1 MQREK
6 RRRKKHISIGTIS
19 DLIQIYVSDWKQ
31 VLKYFLL
38 FWCSLVQ
45 WNLRY
50 LHGYDTALAP
60 YVLRLDLNS
69 FKDDV
74 WRSDMG
80 RLFQS
85 FGPTCENVRS
95 PQVCLICGNCKVCEV
110 DERRLREG
118 L

>member
-1 MQREK
+1 MTKPKHVSSTGQDLCSDS
-6 RRRKKHISIGTIS
+6 RRR
-19 DLIQIYVSDWKQ
+19 
-31 VLKYFLL
+31 
-38 FWCSLVQ
+38 
-45 WNLRY
+45 
-50 LHGYDTALAP
+50 
-60 YVLRLDLNS
+60 RLDLNS

-95 PQVCLICGNCKVCEV
+95 PQVCLIRGNCKVCEV

>member
-1 MQREK
+1 MYNKQNTYHDYQTMQRKQKQNKGKQQHLYCCGRLK
-6 RRRKKHISIGTIS
+6 R
-19 DLIQIYVSDWKQ
+19 
-31 VLKYFLL
+31 
-38 FWCSLVQ
+38 
-45 WNLRY
+45 
-50 LHGYDTALAP
+50 
-60 YVLRLDLNS
+60 YVLRVDLNS
-69 FKDDV
+69 LKDDV

-95 PQVCLICGNCKVCEV
+95 PQVCLIRGNCKVCEV